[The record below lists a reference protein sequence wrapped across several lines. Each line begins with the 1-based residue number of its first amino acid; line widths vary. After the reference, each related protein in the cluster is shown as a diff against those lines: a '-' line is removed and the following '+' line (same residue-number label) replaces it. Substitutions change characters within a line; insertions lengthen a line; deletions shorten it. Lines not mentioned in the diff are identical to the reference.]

1 MIVLLPRTKEIPK
14 FLRSAIFSSLFLIQ
28 FSAFWSAARAQTFTA
43 ATNYT
48 AGTQPVSIAAADVN
62 SDGQVDLIIAS
73 VSSSGLRVLT
83 NSGSGNFGLH
93 DSYPVPQLQDV
104 TAVDVNGDGR
114 VDLACI
120 SLSGLIVLTNIGDG
134 HFQVANN
141 YGFAGSYSVRAA
153 DVNGDTK
160 VDLVT
165 GNGSVL
171 TNTGN
176 GTFVLASSTG
186 LSAQSIAVADLNGD
200 GAPDLIEAN
209 GSSLVVLT
217 NAGKGVFH
225 ALVTN
230 TLPMIWP
237 GTICAADVNHDRY
250 IDIVVP
256 VYDSTAGT
264 NIIVLTNN
272 GEGILGSNA
281 VYTVS
286 KGPWCVTA
294 ADVNGD
300 GWIDLISSESFSHAT
315 ILTNDASGHFVL
327 ATSLTVGAEARSV
340 IMADFDGDG
349 RLDVVTANQ
358 AANNISV
365 LFNRIVFLPPTRR
378 PALTIARSLPNAVIS
393 WPSDSPGWSL
403 QQSLGL
409 NSWGPAGYE
418 GYPITDDGTNRSLTV
433 VPIFGVRNFRLTHP

>member
-1 MIVLLPRTKEIPK
+1 MIVLLRTAKEILK
-14 FLRSAIFSSLFLIQ
+14 ALRWAIFISLFYIQ
-28 FSAFWSAARAQTFTA
+28 FFAFWNSARAQTFTA
-43 ATNYT
+43 GTNYA

-83 NSGSGNFGLH
+83 NSGSGNFGVPE
-93 DSYPVPQLQDV
+93 SYPVPQPQDV
-104 TAVDVNGDGR
+104 IAVDVNGDGK
-114 VDLACI
+114 VDLACN
-120 SLSGLIVLTNIGDG
+120 SLSGLIILTNIGDG
-134 HFQVANN
+134 HFQLANN

-153 DVNGDTK
+153 DLNGDNK

-176 GTFVLASSTG
+176 GTFVLASSSG
-186 LSAQSIAVADLNGD
+186 ISALSIALADLNGD
-200 GAPDLIEAN
+200 GAPDLIEAT
-209 GSSLVVLT
+209 GSSLIILT

-230 TLPMIWP
+230 TLPMTWP

-250 IDIVVP
+250 MDIVVP
-256 VYDSTAGT
+256 VYDSTQGT

-272 GEGILGSNA
+272 GEGILGLNA
-281 VYTVS
+281 AYTVS

-300 GWIDLISSESFSHAT
+300 GWIDLISSENFSHAT
-315 ILTNDASGHFVL
+315 ILTNDASGHFVV
-327 ATSLTVGAEARSV
+327 AASLIVGVEARSV
-340 IMADFDGDG
+340 IAADFDGDG

-358 AANNISV
+358 AANNISL
-365 LFNRIVFLPPTRR
+365 LFNRMIFPPPTLR
-378 PALTIARSLPNAVIS
+378 PALTIGQSLGNVAIS

-403 QQSLGL
+403 QQSSGL
-409 NSWGPAGYE
+409 NNWGPAGYE
-418 GYPITDDGTNRSLTV
+418 GYPITDDETNRSLTV
-433 VPIFGVRNFRLTHP
+433 VPIFGVRRFRLTHP